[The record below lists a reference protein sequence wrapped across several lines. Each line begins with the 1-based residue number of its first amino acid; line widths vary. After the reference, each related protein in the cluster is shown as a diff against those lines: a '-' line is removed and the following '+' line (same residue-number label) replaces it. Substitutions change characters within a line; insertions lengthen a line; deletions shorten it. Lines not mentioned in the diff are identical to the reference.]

1 MPMQA
6 LVDQM
11 ATRLVELADEL
22 DIQVGTQQSL
32 AEVMLE
38 AQQAMLD
45 LAQRQEEQTSALE
58 AQLRAKEEET
68 RMLKESNRRLMHMAS
83 KDPLTRLDNRR
94 MFNRALQNAME
105 VSVRD
110 FQPASVLIVD
120 VDHFKRINDTYG
132 HPAGDDV
139 LKALARRMEGALR
152 TVDKVARLGGEEFGV
167 FAPNSSKV
175 GGRMVAENSFGH

>member
-1 MPMQA
+1 MET

-68 RMLKESNRRLMHMAS
+68 R
-83 KDPLTRLDNRR
+83 
-94 MFNRALQNAME
+94 
-105 VSVRD
+105 
-110 FQPASVLIVD
+110 
-120 VDHFKRINDTYG
+120 
-132 HPAGDDV
+132 V
-139 LKALARRMEGALR
+139 LKSPIA
-152 TVDKVARLGGEEFGV
+152 V
-167 FAPNSSKV
+167 
-175 GGRMVAENSFGH
+175 